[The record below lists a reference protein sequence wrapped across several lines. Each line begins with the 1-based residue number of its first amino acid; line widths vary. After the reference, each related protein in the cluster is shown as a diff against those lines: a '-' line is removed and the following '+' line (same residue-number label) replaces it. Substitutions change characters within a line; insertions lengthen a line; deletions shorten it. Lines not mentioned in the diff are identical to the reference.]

1 MKGLQQAGLVQGPV
15 LKCHIAA
22 SKTRMR
28 NQKAPRKSCAQRCMC
43 SRRSSGPAQHC
54 APGCFLAQGCFY
66 SPWVR
71 TEHSLERSSGQAAL
85 RNICF
90 TLHTERQG
98 AQRDTSQG
106 PVFARTLFVHWE
118 DVFGGGVQRWLH
130 SAHGHSVGK
139 HRHGTKPCL
148 QLRPRL
154 NSLCSGCQESAIFR
168 HEKCWITFFLLTLC
182 WSEGSLGA
190 PQVHSCSGWD
200 SLLQN
205 TCPHSP
211 PAPSGDMDAVGL
223 PSGVHEDSPARVVCG
238 TQAEQ
243 TSPHLPR
250 GGTSDSDVRPGP
262 EVVKFQEEPL
272 VSRDASNER
281 AEWISCQM
289 LFLRLCSSGDSTVE
303 GEVAAQ
309 GVGGLVVLL
318 LVCRGVGAFGVG
330 VGCFVGRGF

>member
-1 MKGLQQAGLVQGPV
+1 
-15 LKCHIAA
+15 
-22 SKTRMR
+22 MR

-66 SPWVR
+66 SLWIR
-71 TEHSLERSSGQAAL
+71 TEHSSERSSGQAAL

-168 HEKCWITFFLLTLC
+168 HEKCWITLFLLTLC
-182 WSEGSLGA
+182 WSEGCLGA
-190 PQVHSCSGWD
+190 PQVHSCSGWTAC
-200 SLLQN
+200 SRTIVHTYHLLRVGTRMPWGCRPVCTRTALHGWCVVPRQSRLPL
-205 TCPHSP
+205 TCLGGALQ
-211 PAPSGDMDAVGL
+211 APMCVLG
-223 PSGVHEDSPARVVCG
+223 
-238 TQAEQ
+238 
-243 TSPHLPR
+243 PR
-250 GGTSDSDVRPGP
+250 
-262 EVVKFQEEPL
+262 
-272 VSRDASNER
+272 
-281 AEWISCQM
+281 W
-289 LFLRLCSSGDSTVE
+289 
-303 GEVAAQ
+303 
-309 GVGGLVVLL
+309 
-318 LVCRGVGAFGVG
+318 
-330 VGCFVGRGF
+330 